1 MAVPK
6 EKKNYTLAEIQQKL
20 KAPKGQFNSFGKYK
34 YRNCED
40 ILEALK
46 PLLGENTVTLT
57 DEILQVGNRFYVKAT
72 ATFYAS
78 DTADKFTNV
87 TAYAREA
94 EVKKGMDES
103 QITGA
108 ASSYARKYALNGLFL
123 IDDNRDADSDES
135 PKDEKIS
142 YATGR
147 KVPEMN
153 ATNDAHGLDI
163 EEQFVAEEKADLLKE
178 QIKAYLGVLKVNPLP
193 SNVKKITGLT
203 MEPKNFQTISEKL
216 RAKIEAADLL
226 TEAFNSEKDY
236 GQKDN

>member
-46 PLLGENTVTLT
+46 PLLGDNLVLLS
-57 DEILQVGNRFYVKAT
+57 DEMVMLGNRFYVKAT
-72 ATFYAS
+72 AEFCGVNQIVTV
-78 DTADKFTNV
+78 KV

-216 RAKIEAADLL
+216 RAKIEAADPL